1 MQLKKTLYDLLELSP
16 HASQE
21 SISAAYERLAA
32 KKHPDHEDNRFVP
45 NAQADYILLKQAY
58 ETLSNPMLR
67 RAYDEKLKEPE
78 YPVIETVEPSFWTS
92 GKILAGLLLALVV
105 GIAYQNHARD
115 KALETT
121 RLKLELEMA
130 EQKRLETESQEK
142 YASERQENA
151 ARSEARQKQY
161 DEERRQ
167 RQMQSQLEADRRRGD
182 QVSREL
188 AYAERDAKR
197 EAERK
202 AETEARK
209 ERDAKREEENRAR
222 QAQMENERKLRELDR
237 KLMQRP

>member
-1 MQLKKTLYDLLELSP
+1 MKKTLYDLLELSP

-21 SISAAYERLAA
+21 SISAAYARLAE

-67 RAYDEKLKEPE
+67 RAYDEKLREPE
-78 YPVIETVEPSFWTS
+78 YPVIEAVEPSFWTS
-92 GKILAGLLLALVV
+92 GKILAALLLALVA

-115 KALETT
+115 KAIEAE
-121 RLKLELEMA
+121 RLKIELNNA
-130 EQKRLETESQEK
+130 EIARKDKEAWERHEQ
-142 YASERQENA
+142 ERQENA
-151 ARSEARQKQY
+151 ARSDARQKQY

-188 AYAERDAKR
+188 AYAEREAKR
-197 EAERK
+197 DADRK
-202 AETEARK
+202 AEAEARK

-222 QAQMENERKLRELDR
+222 QAQLDNERKLRELDR
-237 KLMQRP
+237 KLMQKY